1 MPRPQEG
8 SDLSAESCIERLE
21 AIPIDT
27 YALFVYSSSKWEWY
41 ENLAQNKVLS
51 KEDLMERAR
60 AAGDVAFEKTTD
72 AETTASMK
80 VSDAIRMTMLFFQTE
95 AEDFIKRRSKVIKD
109 VINHRR
115 IEVSGVTLRFY
126 KDHTQVNEIKSPD
139 NVELYKALHTIHY
152 PEDPKI
158 DDVVS
163 TFLTNNQLIQHFE
176 RTRTK
181 EYFLERGENLKQ
193 SLTHILT
200 WVRHRK

>member
-8 SDLSAESCIERLE
+8 SDLSADSCIERLE

-27 YALFVYSSSKWEWY
+27 YALFVYDTSKWEWY
-41 ENLAQNKVLS
+41 ENLAQNKSLA
-51 KEDLMERAR
+51 KDDLTERAR

-72 AETTASMK
+72 AETVASMK

-109 VINHRR
+109 VISHRR
-115 IEVSGVTLRFY
+115 VEVSGATMRFF
-126 KDHTQVNEIKSPD
+126 KDHTQVNEIKSPN
-139 NVELYKALHTIHY
+139 NVDLYKALHTIHY

-158 DDVVS
+158 DDVVP
-163 TFLTNNQLIQHFE
+163 TFLTNNQLVQHFE

-181 EYFLERGENLKQ
+181 EYFLKTGENLKRA
-193 SLTHILT
+193 LVHILT
-200 WVRHRK
+200 WTRDRK